1 MIRTAYL
8 SGTPTKLTDDELAA
22 IIGNLL
28 DNAYEAT
35 LKNPDSNKCISI
47 LISDANETELV
58 VEVADN
64 GTGIPDEIA
73 ESLFDK
79 GITSKSQPGHGIGL
93 YLVHQLVNNAGGAIL
108 VDDAEPTGT
117 IFSLFIPNE
126 SLKDGNL

>member
-1 MIRTAYL
+1 
-8 SGTPTKLTDDELAA
+8 
-22 IIGNLL
+22 
-28 DNAYEAT
+28 
-35 LKNPDSNKCISI
+35 
-47 LISDANETELV
+47 
-58 VEVADN
+58 N